1 MAASPQEP
9 FARVTIETLVET
21 GVNVVFEQALDAL
34 SSALF
39 VICAT
44 ETEAAEL
51 HQRAGTEKLK
61 EHWRGRREA
70 AWSIR
75 RHAEQLEPAIAVLQ
89 KLVPATTPL
98 AINGREE
105 LRKKVKQAKALG
117 RPKSDRED

>member
-1 MAASPQEP
+1 MAASSKDES
-9 FARVTIETLVET
+9 FIRVTIETLVET
-21 GVNVVFEQALDAL
+21 GVNVVFEQALSAL
-34 SSALF
+34 ENALF

-89 KLVPATTPL
+89 KLVPATTPRD
-98 AINGREE
+98 ISGREE
-105 LRKKVKQAKALG
+105 LKKKVKQAKALG
-117 RPKSDRED
+117 KLKP